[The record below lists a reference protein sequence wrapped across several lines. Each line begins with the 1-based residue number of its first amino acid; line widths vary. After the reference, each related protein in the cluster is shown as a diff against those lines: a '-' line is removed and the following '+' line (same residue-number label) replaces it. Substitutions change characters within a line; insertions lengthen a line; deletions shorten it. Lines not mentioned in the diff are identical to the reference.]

1 MSSKTFKLSTLAAM
15 VMAATSANAALYTI
29 DLVSEPINDSKNPNS
44 NFDNEHYS
52 TAIQETSNVNNC
64 FREDCTADS
73 TKVATRGRLGEAGQ
87 FINHEVDLQFDNRLN
102 MVLESDIRYQYLKY
116 CEWNYKY
123 ETCTNWADRYT
134 WGNGGSG
141 GANKIINSWGQT
153 FNADNNN
160 TKGYVDGTRLDIPT
174 TVGTAKTSTITGTQE
189 VVVNS
194 IADNGDLIANISSGY
209 VATNSGNSGRN
220 YKSRAIVSKSGAVTE
235 LPSFLTSGIG
245 ALLAPTRAFDEFEYD
260 GKNYAVGSAASDVF
274 NSRSCSNTTNPEES
288 SSCQNTIYNSKASV
302 WELNTPAPIQV
313 ANWNGFS
320 GTSPGNSNS
329 INSSIRGAAIA
340 AGGTY
345 DALPVLAGYNA
356 TNGDSRSML
365 QAAVFLPNTTG
376 FTVATDQWTSKTVAG
391 TELKSGSD
399 WLYSNSTAT
408 DINNKLIVIGTSK
421 RGSFDYIRGSS
432 STGNTDIPVQNGS
445 LNNRLWVADAST
457 GSPTAD
463 YLSGGIFFDGAG
475 GEMGAINNHNE
486 IVGRV
491 HAETS
496 REVQGKVRRER
507 GFILPYGADADR
519 KDTFN
524 SKAWWLD
531 DLTNDGSQSG
541 NANKYRILDANDI
554 NDAGIIAATAVYCS
568 IGYKTTSHN
577 SECGEPE
584 KKVAIKLIP
593 INGATSAN
601 IQVRSTDSNPVT
613 RKGAGL
619 GWMFLAGLTL
629 FGFRRK

>member
-29 DLVSEPINDSKNPNS
+29 ETVSDA
-44 NFDNEHYS
+44 DNENFS
-52 TAIQETSNVNNC
+52 TAVQELTSGVDC
-64 FREDCTADS
+64 FNGTDCS
-73 TKVATRGRLGEAGQ
+73 TQTYKVASRGRLGEAGQ
-87 FINHEVDLQFDNRLN
+87 FINHEVDLQFDNRLS
-102 MVLESDIRYQYLKY
+102 MVTGDIRYEYLKY

-123 ETCTNWADRYT
+123 ETCTNWADRYA
-134 WGNGGSG
+134 WGTGGSG
-141 GANKIINSWGQT
+141 GANQIVNSWSKT
-153 FNADNNN
+153 FTSDSNN
-160 TKGYVDGTRLDIPT
+160 TKGYVDGTRIDIPT
-174 TVGTAKTSTITGTQE
+174 TVGTANTSTIAGTQE

-209 VATNSGNSGRN
+209 VTTNSGNSGRN

-245 ALLAPTRAFDEFEYD
+245 VLLAPTRAFDEFEYG
-260 GKNYAVGSAASDVF
+260 GKSYAVGSAASDVF

-302 WELNTPAPIQV
+302 WDLNTPAPIQV

-329 INSSIRGAAIA
+329 INSSIRGASIA

-356 TNGDSRSML
+356 TNVDSRSML

-376 FTVATDQWTSKTVAG
+376 FTVAADQWTSKTVAG

-399 WLYSNSTAT
+399 WFYSNSTAT

-421 RGSFDYIRGSS
+421 RGSFDYVRGSS

-475 GEMGAINNHNE
+475 GEMGAINNFNE
-486 IVGRV
+486 VVGRV

-507 GFILPYGADADR
+507 GFILPYKATGIANNRSAI
-519 KDTFN
+519 FN
-524 SKAWWLD
+524 NQAWWLD

-541 NANKYRILDANDI
+541 TANKYRILDANDI

-577 SECGEPE
+577 SECGVAE
-584 KKVAIKLIP
+584 KKVAIKLTP
-593 INGATSAN
+593 IDGATSAN
-601 IQVRSTDSNPVT
+601 IQVRSTDSNAVT
-613 RKGAGL
+613 RQGAGL
-619 GWMFLAGLTL
+619 GWLFLGVLTL

>member
-29 DLVSEPINDSKNPNS
+29 EPVSSADTE
-44 NFDNEHYS
+44 NFS
-52 TAIQETSNVNNC
+52 TAVQELANGVDCFNGTNCSTEAYNV
-64 FREDCTADS
+64 AS
-73 TKVATRGRLGEAGQ
+73 RGRLGEAGQ
-87 FINHEVDLQFDNRLN
+87 FINHEVDLQFDNRLS
-102 MVLESDIRYQYLKY
+102 MVTGDIRYEYLKY

-123 ETCTNWADRYT
+123 ETCTNWADRYA
-134 WGNGGSG
+134 WGTGGSG
-141 GANKIINSWGQT
+141 GANKIVNSWSQT
-153 FNADNNN
+153 FTSDNNN
-160 TKGYVDGTRLDIPT
+160 TKGYVDGTRIDIPT
-174 TVGTAKTSTITGTQE
+174 TVGTAKTSTIAGTQE

-194 IADNGDLIANISSGY
+194 ISDNGDLIANISSGY

-220 YKSRAIVSKSGAVTE
+220 YKSRAIVSKSGVVTE

-245 ALLAPTRAFDEFEYD
+245 VLLAPTRAFDEFEYG
-260 GKNYAVGSAASDVF
+260 GKSYAVGSAASDVF
-274 NSRSCSNTTNPEES
+274 NSLSCSNTTNPEEDS
-288 SSCQNTIYNSKASV
+288 ACQNTIYNSKASV
-302 WELNTPAPIQV
+302 WDLASPVATRV

-345 DALPVLAGYNA
+345 DTLPVLVGYNA
-356 TNGDSRSML
+356 TNSDSRSLL
-365 QAAVFLPNTTG
+365 QAAVFLPSTTG
-376 FTVATDQWTSKTVAG
+376 FTVSADQWTSKTVAG

-399 WLYSNSTAT
+399 WLYSNSTAA
-408 DINNKLIVIGTSK
+408 DINDKLIVIGTSK

-445 LNNRLWVADAST
+445 LNNRLWVADASN

-507 GFILPYGADADR
+507 GFILPYGSGADR
-519 KDTFN
+519 KDIFK

-541 NANKYRILDANDI
+541 TANKYRILDANDI

-568 IGYKTTSHN
+568 VGYSSTSHN
-577 SECGEPE
+577 SKCSVAE

-593 INGATSAN
+593 IKDADSSK
-601 IQVRSTDSNPVT
+601 IQTRPYDSDAVT

-619 GWMFLAGLTL
+619 GWMFLGALTL